1 MSKILEN
8 ARNIRKIVLKNIKSF
23 SDQDISQIS
32 GILDKLKEDG
42 SLIPVGTRINWKG
55 IAKKAVVDLWD
66 TVENNPDSAPT
77 LWEDLPYKNGVRII
91 PETITAASIF
101 QMGEL
106 GYWGETLYKSLI
118 NNNSWTPEEYPAGW
132 EIIEV

>member
-77 LWEDLPYKNGVRII
+77 LWEDLPYKNGVVGRL
-91 PETITAASIF
+91 F
-101 QMGEL
+101 F
-106 GYWGETLYKSLI
+106 K
-118 NNNSWTPEEYPAGW
+118 
-132 EIIEV
+132 V